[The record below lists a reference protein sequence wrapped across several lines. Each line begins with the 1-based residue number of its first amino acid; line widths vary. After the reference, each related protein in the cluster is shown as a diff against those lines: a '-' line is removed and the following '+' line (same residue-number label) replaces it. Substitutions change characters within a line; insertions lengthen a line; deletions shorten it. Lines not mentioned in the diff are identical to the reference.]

1 MSVQNSSS
9 SIPGRIT
16 DPQFMGYD
24 ITEYAPCGYVP
35 VIYLESNTKSDN
47 LLVYFHGN
55 GEDTFSSFPLLNH
68 LRNILEVIIK
78 INESK
83 KKKRRKVVIFIG
95 IEYCK

>member
-1 MSVQNSSS
+1 MSVPNNSTP
-9 SIPGRIT
+9 SIAGRIT

-68 LRNILEVIIK
+68 LRNILEVI
-78 INESK
+78 NYQGNQQ
-83 KKKRRKVVIFIG
+83 RKGTIIA
-95 IEYCK
+95 K